1 MCPPL
6 WLTSTYPLLNDV
18 RFSIF
23 SSLAKLIRPTGTKIC
38 ANPVYQQT
46 AQFLVNTVDTMLSS
60 VGGGYALNEVDL
72 LINQFYFPQE
82 YAQEIQVPTQ
92 TPRILWAPPGTRNL
106 ILKSPSTQ
114 GCAASLGVPVGWATL
129 FNLGYEVSDAC
140 TSIVAQT
147 TDGTIIHAR
156 NLDFWA
162 GMGFTDSLKDMAFIV
177 TPPPPLS
184 MLISSSD
191 SHKLLSG

>member
-1 MCPPL
+1 
-6 WLTSTYPLLNDV
+6 
-18 RFSIF
+18 
-23 SSLAKLIRPTGTKIC
+23 
-38 ANPVYQQT
+38 
-46 AQFLVNTVDTMLSS
+46 
-60 VGGGYALNEVDL
+60 
-72 LINQFYFPQE
+72 
-82 YAQEIQVPTQ
+82 
-92 TPRILWAPPGTRNL
+92 
-106 ILKSPSTQ
+106 
-114 GCAASLGVPVGWATL
+114 VPVGWATL

-177 TPPPPLS
+177 TPPPLS